1 MQSTELLVIGAGP
14 FGLSVAAH
22 AKHCG
27 MSVTVVGEPMGFWKH
42 NMPAGM
48 LLRSGLDWQLDAGE
62 VHTLVSFIE
71 EKRLPLRAA
80 EPIPVEIFRDYAEWF
95 RQCKKIDVQSLRLSG
110 CFESTIISRP
120 GPDLHAFED
129 KVNPVERRSR

>member
-95 RQCKKIDVQSLRLSG
+95 RQCKKIIAHPEHFQRCDCRLLLKQSAAA
-110 CFESTIISRP
+110 IA
-120 GPDLHAFED
+120 HAEAA
-129 KVNPVERRSR
+129 